1 MPVGVWQ
8 STLIK
13 HSSSKKTTRENVSPL
28 LISAGDLET
37 RDTEKP
43 KVFRA
48 FFTLVFTGKTH
59 LMESQVHVTT
69 EKIQTKRDFGKGGS
83 RTIQELCWYLLFLLS
98 EREK

>member
-1 MPVGVWQ
+1 M
-8 STLIK
+8 
-13 HSSSKKTTRENVSPL
+13 SPL

-69 EKIQTKRDFGKGGS
+69 EKIQSKCDFGKGGS
-83 RTIQELCWYLLFLLS
+83 RTIQELCKYHFYFL
-98 EREK
+98 REKNKR